1 MADVKWIKITVDMF
15 DNRKIKHLRRL
26 PDGDSIVLIWVM
38 LLTMAGR
45 CNSGGMIFLTE
56 NIPYTPKML
65 ANELNFEEATVQLA
79 LQALEQLGMV
89 STASNGFLLVDGWEE
104 HQNAEALDKI
114 RDQTR
119 KRVAKHRENKKL
131 LECNASGSA
140 PGNVTSNVTVTQC
153 NATEEERE
161 EDKEIDI
168 DIREKGKENS
178 PDSGESATSAESQQI
193 SCQQIMDLYNS
204 ICKSFP
210 SVRSLSEA
218 RRKAIKARLKTYTL
232 DDFRKVFENAE
243 ASSFLKGSNDRSW
256 SANFDWL
263 IADKNMAKVLD
274 GNYVDKPRRYGRK
287 EPVPGWMEPSLG
299 EAELE
304 AIQQVLKKPI
314 TAGDDPDLAERAER
328 LRREF
333 QGV

>member
-104 HQNAEALDKI
+104 HQNIDGMEKI
-114 RDQTR
+114 RESKRLAQARWRAKQAAIAEKSTVDSTVESTR
-119 KRVAKHRENKKL
+119 ISVDYA
-131 LECNASGSA
+131 
-140 PGNVTSNVTVTQC
+140 
-153 NATEEERE
+153 EEERE
-161 EDKEIDI
+161 EEKEIDI
-168 DIREKGKENS
+168 DIRDKGKENV
-178 PDSGESATSAESQQI
+178 PDSGESAPSA
-193 SCQQIMDLYNS
+193 QQIMDLYNS

-232 DDFRKVFENAE
+232 DDFRKAFENAE
-243 ASSFLKGSNDRSW
+243 ASSFLKGSNDRNW
-256 SANFDWL
+256 AANFDWL

-274 GNYVDKPRRYGRK
+274 GNYSDKPRRYGRK

-314 TAGDDPDLAERAER
+314 TAGDDPELAERAER
-328 LRREF
+328 LRKEF

>member
-65 ANELNFEEATVQLA
+65 ADELDFEEATVQLA

-131 LECNASGSA
+131 LECNA
-140 PGNVTSNVTVTQC
+140 PGNVTGNVTVTQC

-161 EDKEIDI
+161 EDKELDI
-168 DIREKGKENS
+168 DIKNKKE
-178 PDSGESATSAESQQI
+178 ETV

-210 SVRSLSEA
+210 TVRSLSES
-218 RRKAIKARLKTYTL
+218 RRKAIKARLRTYTL

-243 ASSFLKGSNDRSW
+243 ASSFLRGSNDRSW

-314 TAGDDPDLAERAER
+314 TAGDDPELAERAER